1 MGPTKTHN
9 KLQSETHTQS
19 PALWLNRK
27 HSPKALCQPANL
39 EDQSLRK
46 EFSNQNCIQG
56 ERHCLRCTLLAEVKI
71 EVLLQ
76 RGLQVNW
83 MVVARDLLAGTQK
96 MKMGASGASEHGRGW
111 RGEIANRFAIFLCSW
126 DSN

>member
-1 MGPTKTHN
+1 M
-9 KLQSETHTQS
+9 
-19 PALWLNRK
+19 
-27 HSPKALCQPANL
+27 
-39 EDQSLRK
+39 
-46 EFSNQNCIQG
+46 
-56 ERHCLRCTLLAEVKI
+56 LAEVKI

-126 DSN
+126 DIGSLVEQLTRGERVGGFKGRCGKGGSKTTTSRKEGWRAIKVYYKTNNFSYLDNV